1 MKKLLSVLAVAVLV
15 LGGWLLFETNQASSQ
30 SGSSSFQ
37 LFGSVN
43 LENDQGEEEVG
54 EDTDSSEED
63 DAFGKFIEEHKTPL
77 SKRIVIEDS
86 SEK

>member
-1 MKKLLSVLAVAVLV
+1 MKKLLSVLALAVLV
-15 LGGWLLFETNQASSQ
+15 HGGWLLFESNQASQ
-30 SGSSSFQ
+30 SGSNSFQ

-43 LENDQGEEEVG
+43 LENDQGEEEVE
-54 EDTDSSEED
+54 EDTGSSEED

>member
-15 LGGWLLFETNQASSQ
+15 LGGWLLFETNQVSSQ

-37 LFGSVN
+37 LFGSVD
-43 LENDQGEEEVG
+43 LENNQGEEEVG

-63 DAFGKFIEEHKTPL
+63 DAFGNFIEEHETPL